1 VRELYGL
8 LELVTDLGRG
18 KMRKSSM
25 IIWDRSRKLNDRSD
39 WVVSVEVWP

>member
-8 LELVTDLGRG
+8 LELVMDLGRG

-25 IIWDRSRKLNDRSD
+25 IVSDRSRKLNDHSN
-39 WVVSVEVWP
+39 WVVLVEV